1 MKNWWWKIAAMVM
14 VLYSIPA
21 GFLGHVPS
29 LNILNE
35 TIRNLYFHVPLWF
48 AMLIQMGISWFFA
61 LRYLNG
67 YDIKNDVL
75 SSRAAY
81 VGGMFALPGIITGS
95 IWATFTWGKPWVA
108 DDPKLQGV
116 MAAMLVY
123 FVYYLLR
130 ELIPDAQ
137 TKARISA
144 VYNIFAFIMTFV
156 FIMIYPR
163 VAPNSLHPGNGGNP
177 AFGKY
182 DMDSSMRMVFY
193 PASIGWILIS
203 VWIWNLLSRMKKLE
217 YKLDNQDEEIN

>member
-1 MKNWWWKIAAMVM
+1 MKNWWWKITAIALV
-14 VLYSIPA
+14 VYSIVM
-21 GFLGHVPS
+21 GFMGNVPR
-29 LNILNE
+29 LDILNE

-48 AMLIQMGISWFFA
+48 AMLVQMGISWVFA

-67 YDIKNDVL
+67 YNIKYDML

-95 IWATFTWGKPWVA
+95 VWATYTWGKPWVA

-116 MAAMLVY
+116 MASMLVY

-130 ELIPDAQ
+130 ALIPDAQ

-163 VAPNSLHPGNGGNP
+163 LAPNSLHPGNGGNP

-182 DMDSSMRMVFY
+182 DMDNGMRMVFY
-193 PASIGWILIS
+193 PACMGWILMS
-203 VWIWNLLSRMKKLE
+203 VWLLNVLNRMKKLQ
-217 YKLDNQDEEIN
+217 YKLDNHEEVN